1 VAACSSNA
9 RRANRLNFGDNG
21 KEVISMKKQLT
32 RSILTAIAAFALLL
46 TPAAAQSSKKTAPAK
61 KSDTAKTSDAGAS
74 TGTLVD
80 INSASEEELKALPGI
95 GDAYASKIMAGRP
108 YRAKSQLV
116 QKKIIPAATYEKIK
130 GQIIAK
136 QATAK

>member
-1 VAACSSNA
+1 
-9 RRANRLNFGDNG
+9 
-21 KEVISMKKQLT
+21 MKKQLT
-32 RSILTAIAAFALLL
+32 RWILAGVAAFALLL
-46 TPAAAQSSKKTAPAK
+46 TPAAAQSSKKAAAAK
-61 KSDTAKTSDAGAS
+61 KSDSAQAA

-80 INSASEEELKALPGI
+80 INSASAAELNALPGI
-95 GDAYASKIMAGRP
+95 GDAYAAKIIAGRP

-136 QATAK
+136 QATAKK

>member
-1 VAACSSNA
+1 
-9 RRANRLNFGDNG
+9 
-21 KEVISMKKQLT
+21 MKKQLT
-32 RSILTAIAAFALLL
+32 RWILAAIAASALLL
-46 TPAAAQSSKKTAPAK
+46 TTAAAQSSKKAAPAK
-61 KSDTAKTSDAGAS
+61 KSDTAKTSDAAAA

-80 INSASEEELKALPGI
+80 INSASEGELKALPGI
-95 GDAYASKIMAGRP
+95 GDAYASKIIAGRP

-136 QATAK
+136 QATAKK